1 MNNWFLISGAILSLL
16 GMVFHG
22 FVGGKIYVTNI
33 NKSNLEP
40 LG

>member
-1 MNNWFLISGAILSLL
+1 MNWFLISAAALSLI

-22 FVGGKIYVTNI
+22 LIGGKMYKTNI

-40 LG
+40 L